1 MAAEGQPDLL
11 LSSHYAC
18 TTCGL
23 SFDPPSPQLF
33 SFNSPQGMCLSCEG
47 LGIRH
52 DFAPE
57 LLVPDPSLSV
67 WDGAIAPLGPVKD
80 LGRWRRHLFE
90 GVAANLEA
98 DPDGPPKG
106 TMLKGPWRDLKEKWR
121 RAWLYGTGERQIV
134 HRWKNRSKIW
144 SHAETWNGVANDLLA
159 KYRGAT
165 GGPVRNQLEPF
176 MRSMTCPDCS
186 GTRLNPRARAVK
198 VGGKTLVEL
207 GAMPIGEVPAFFD
220 ALAAGTQSDAGVQ
233 QPKEPP
239 EKTSRKTPKKKG
251 QEKADGKVD
260 QQEPVIPLDAVS
272 RTVAEELLKEIRA
285 RLRFLL
291 DVGLH
296 YLALDR
302 SAPTL
307 SGGEAQRIRLA
318 SQVGAGLV
326 GVLYVLDEPS
336 IGLHPRDNDR
346 LLATLQRLAHQG
358 NTVVVVEHDEDTMRA
373 ADHLVDF
380 GPGPGVKGGEVIA
393 QGTIA
398 DLAALERKL
407 DRGLSRR
414 NQGDRDSREAQGA
427 RRPVPDDQGG
437 AAQQSERE
445 STSISRWGS
454 SSA

>member
-33 SFNSPQGMCLSCEG
+33 SFNSPQGMCLACEG

-98 DPDGPPKG
+98 DADGPAQG
-106 TMLKGPWRDLKEKWR
+106 HD
-121 RAWLYGTGERQIV
+121 
-134 HRWKNRSKIW
+134 
-144 SHAETWNGVANDLLA
+144 AE
-159 KYRGAT
+159 
-165 GGPVRNQLEPF
+165 GPVARPEGEMAAGLALRNRRPPDRASLEEPEQDLVACRNVERRRQ
-176 MRSMTCPDCS
+176 RSS
-186 GTRLNPRARAVK
+186 GQVSRRHRRPGPQSARAVHAQHDLP
-198 VGGKTLVEL
+198 GLL
-207 GAMPIGEVPAFFD
+207 G
-220 ALAAGTQSDAGVQ
+220 LAAEPAGPRRESRRQDPGRAGRHADRRGLPVLRLAVPERSDEPTKTSKR
-233 QPKEPP
+233 QPKLRNGLKPL
-239 EKTSRKTPKKKG
+239 G
-251 QEKADGKVD
+251 DQDGRSARCGV
-260 QQEPVIPLDAVS
+260 A
-272 RTVAEELLKEIRA
+272 TVAEELLKEIRA

-393 QGTIA
+393 QGTID
-398 DLAALERKL
+398 DLARSPRKL
-407 DRGLSRR
+407 DRSLSRR
-414 NQGDRDSREAQGA
+414 NQGDRDSQEAQGA
-427 RRPVPDDQGG
+427 GRPVPDDQGAHG
-437 AAQQSERE
+437 I
-445 STSISRWGS
+445 TI
-454 SSA
+454 